1 MVKVTRVGIAA
12 YIVAL
17 LTMLTPLLGPVAMGF
32 IFLAVWVIGIPYWV
46 GYFSVTAKDEGWDHI
61 AAALWPMVLVIY
73 AFVKV
78 VLWISSKGRKMANHG

>member
-1 MVKVTRVGIAA
+1 MSTVVKVTRVGIAA

-46 GYFSVTAKDEGWDHI
+46 GYLDEGVS
-61 AAALWPMVLVIY
+61 ALDL
-73 AFVKV
+73 F
-78 VLWISSKGRKMANHG
+78 